1 LSDSPA
7 PWTRAAGGL
16 VLAVRLTPKAGCD
29 AIEGIARLSDGRSV
43 LKVRVR
49 AAPREGEANAA
60 LIKLMAKTLGIAARH
75 IRLTTGEASRVKR
88 LLITGPADALAGRLE
103 AICATNKTP

>member
-1 LSDSPA
+1 
-7 PWTRAAGGL
+7 
-16 VLAVRLTPKAGCD
+16 VLAVRLTPKADCD
-29 AIEGIARLSDGRSV
+29 AIEGVARLSGGRSM

-49 AAPREGEANAA
+49 APPREGEANAA
-60 LIKLMAKTLGIAARH
+60 LIKLIAKTLGIGARH

-103 AICATNKTP
+103 AICATGKMPKG

>member
-1 LSDSPA
+1 M
-7 PWTRAAGGL
+7 
-16 VLAVRLTPKAGCD
+16 LAVRLTPKADCD
-29 AIEGIARLSDGRSV
+29 AIEGVARLSGGRSM

-49 AAPREGEANAA
+49 APPREGEANAA
-60 LIKLMAKTLGIAARH
+60 LIKLIAKTLGIGARH

-103 AICATNKTP
+103 AICATGKMPKG